1 MKDEVRPKTS
11 GRLVLSVCLV
21 AGLLL
26 SYGTTALSDN
36 KDQSKE
42 FEKAAALSAKAAK
55 AFDQIMQTPDKAI
68 PKSLLDRAEAVAV
81 CPGVVKAAFIVG
93 AEGGRCVVS
102 RRTAH
107 GWSAPVFF
115 RAIGGSVGPQI
126 GAGSTDLVL
135 LFMNKDGLNELL
147 KDKFELG
154 AEASAALGPV
164 GREAAA
170 ATDAL
175 LKAEIISYSRSR
187 GLFAGV
193 DLKGVVIKPDDDLN
207 EAIYR
212 MKARELLTGS
222 SENTSQ
228 GSANLL
234 AFPLTI
240 KRYSTN
246 R

>member
-1 MKDEVRPKTS
+1 
-11 GRLVLSVCLV
+11 
-21 AGLLL
+21 
-26 SYGTTALSDN
+26 
-36 KDQSKE
+36 
-42 FEKAAALSAKAAK
+42 
-55 AFDQIMQTPDKAI
+55 
-68 PKSLLDRAEAVAV
+68 
-81 CPGVVKAAFIVG
+81 
-93 AEGGRCVVS
+93 
-102 RRTAH
+102 
-107 GWSAPVFF
+107 
-115 RAIGGSVGPQI
+115 
-126 GAGSTDLVL
+126 DLVL
-135 LFMNKDGLNELL
+135 LFMNQDGLNELL

-228 GSANLL
+228 SSANLL

>member
-1 MKDEVRPKTS
+1 MSHDK
-11 GRLVLSVCLV
+11 
-21 AGLLL
+21 A
-26 SYGTTALSDN
+26 ALSDN
-36 KDQSKE
+36 KDQAKE
-42 FEKAAALSAKAAK
+42 FEKAAALSGKAAK
-55 AFDQIMQTPDKAI
+55 AFDQIMQSPDKAI
-68 PKSLLDRAEAVAV
+68 PKDLLDRARAVAV
-81 CPGVVKAAFIVG
+81 CPGVIKAAFIVG

-102 RRTAH
+102 RRTAD

-135 LFMNKDGLNELL
+135 LFMNQDGLNELL

-164 GREAAA
+164 GREASA

-175 LKAEIISYSRSR
+175 MKAEIISYSRSR

-207 EAIYR
+207 EAAYK

-222 SENTSQ
+222 GEHTSQ
-228 GSANLL
+228 SSANLL
-234 AFPLTI
+234 AFPQTI
-240 KRYSTN
+240 NRYSTK